1 MLDDAF
7 DILRA
12 EYDSEELTWASY
24 GNYDL
29 NMLQNQARRFYV
41 DYPLSD
47 DHINVK
53 NLIRRNSSYN
63 KKECRHAKS
72 LERTWI

>member
-1 MLDDAF
+1 VLDDAF

-29 NMLQNQARRFYV
+29 KYASEPGQKISL
-41 DYPLSD
+41 DYPMGD

-53 NLIRRNSSYN
+53 TLFGQIHQLSS
-63 KKECRHAKS
+63 RV
-72 LERTWI
+72 